1 MAIDLSSVDPLKPKK
16 ELLEAAMAQQN
27 RGPLGGIK
35 LKDML
40 DQQAKE
46 AKIPADLQ
54 WLVEDKNA
62 VHDLVRQMDTS
73 IGELAQKLRHAQ
85 TVVDN
90 GNRQLE
96 NQQKLLYKQLKT
108 LNNLMKKQIEG
119 FERINHK
126 LEKISI
132 AENTVLPQLAM
143 GIVGGIVAGITVA
156 VCLPWVQLLMAHL

>member
-16 ELLEAAMAQQN
+16 ELLEAAMAQQQ

-40 DQQAKE
+40 ETSSKE
-46 AKIPADLQ
+46 GEIPVDLQ
-54 WLVEDKNA
+54 WLVEDKTA
-62 VHDLVRQMDTS
+62 IHDLVRQMDAS
-73 IGELAQKLRHAQ
+73 IGELAHKLRHAQ
-85 TVVDN
+85 TVMDN

-108 LNNLMKKQIEG
+108 LNNLLKKQIDG
-119 FERINHK
+119 FERINRK
-126 LEKISI
+126 VEKISI

-143 GIVGGIVAGITVA
+143 GIVGGIVAGVTVA
-156 VCLPWVQLLMAHL
+156 VCLPWVQLLMERL